1 MITISNNNIEMIKEI
16 MERSC
21 SRTNFIE
28 EMYKQD
34 NSFKRFVDVISEEL
48 NKNKKG

>member
-1 MITISNNNIEMIKEI
+1 MVIIISSNNTETIKEI

-21 SRTNFIE
+21 VGTNFIE

-34 NSFKRFVDVISEEL
+34 KSFKRFVDVISEEL
-48 NKNKKG
+48 KEEGD